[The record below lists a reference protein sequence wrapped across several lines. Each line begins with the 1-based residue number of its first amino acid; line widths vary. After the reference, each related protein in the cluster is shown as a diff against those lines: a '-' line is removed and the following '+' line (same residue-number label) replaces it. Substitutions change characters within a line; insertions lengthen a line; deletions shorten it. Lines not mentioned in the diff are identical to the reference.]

1 MSVFPSEHWDNRSNG
16 VRFLH
21 KLAVRNIF
29 AIACTLRTTKFVSF
43 SILVCVNF
51 LQGFLFVYDVLKK
64 SDLINLMH

>member
-29 AIACTLRTTKFVSF
+29 AIACTFRTMK
-43 SILVCVNF
+43 
-51 LQGFLFVYDVLKK
+51 
-64 SDLINLMH
+64 M